1 MVAQVSIA
9 VGDCLN
15 VKKKKT
21 RFSNMQTHETLVNI
35 TLVTHRK
42 QKPMR
47 FLETNLRMTNS
58 ID

>member
-15 VKKKKT
+15 VKVKKNKT

-47 FLETNLRMTNS
+47 FLETN
-58 ID
+58 

>member
-15 VKKKKT
+15 VKKTT

-47 FLETNLRMTNS
+47 FLETN
-58 ID
+58 

>member
-1 MVAQVSIA
+1 MVTQVSIA

-47 FLETNLRMTNS
+47 FLETN
-58 ID
+58 